1 MSTILQVAGA
11 VTITAGVA
19 VLFMPAGLIVGGA
32 FMVVIGY
39 ALGR

>member
-32 FMVVIGY
+32 FMVAIGY